1 MRCFFISLLFLLA
14 FSFTSRSQSPEELV
28 KTLESA
34 VKQRD
39 PSIIKPFL
47 STDFRVHVY
56 VIPQAYGM
64 MENLFKNYK
73 ALDRF
78 EYLGDEKSVNGS
90 TVKFKCF
97 FENAKEFESVL
108 LLDSLGKI
116 ERIRYLDQ
124 LYGLNSDKES
134 ALVASIPFV
143 FRDKKIIVKM
153 KLNESPRELNMLFD
167 TGADGV
173 GMKKG
178 TADAV
183 GLVETRKQQ
192 TSVVGA
198 STEIVI
204 SSGNTLKFD
213 SLQIKNQNIGIFPS
227 YQDDLDGLFGA
238 NFLHNYITYIDFD
251 NSVIRLYS
259 LGSFKYPEG
268 GSFVPMVYDTGLPG
282 IVSRVKLNS
291 GKEITGKFH
300 FDTGAGYPLILFSP
314 FVGKNDL
321 EKDFKIQSRSVN
333 YSFGHQTPT
342 VLGIFDHVQIGKYTI
357 PHFSGTLQSSDGKEN
372 WNVEGDGSLGM
383 DIIKKF
389 NCIINVLDLKIYLIP
404 NKSFTEPLDFWLGPV
419 MFGVKNGNL
428 VVRSI
433 IPGSLPGIDL
443 KLNDGISSIN
453 GKEVKDL
460 CDINSILQLENDY
473 RYNEIELIVNR
484 NDLEFKLSMPKK

>member
-1 MRCFFISLLFLLA
+1 MRCFFFFLLLLV
-14 FSFTSRSQSPEELV
+14 FSFTAKSQSPAELV

-34 VKQRD
+34 VKQHD
-39 PSIIKPFL
+39 PSIIRPYL
-47 STDFRVHVY
+47 SADFRVHVY
-56 VIPQAYGM
+56 VMPQAYGILA
-64 MENLFKNYK
+64 NIFKSDK
-73 ALDRF
+73 VLGKF
-78 EYLGDEKSVNGS
+78 EYDL
-90 TVKFKCF
+90 
-97 FENAKEFESVL
+97 A
-108 LLDSLGKI
+108 LDSLGKI
-116 ERIRYLDQ
+116 KRIKYLDQ
-124 LYGLNSDKES
+124 LYGLDPEKES
-134 ALVASIPFV
+134 VLVATIPFV

-153 KLNESPRELNMLFD
+153 KLNDSPRVLNMLFD

-173 GMKKG
+173 GMKKE

-192 TSVVGA
+192 TSIVGA

-204 SSGNTLKFD
+204 SAGNTLKFD

-227 YQDDLDGLFGA
+227 YLDDLDGLFGA

-268 GSFVPMVYDTGLPG
+268 GSFVPMVYGTGLPG
-282 IVSRVKLNS
+282 IVSKVKLNS

-333 YSFGHQTPT
+333 NSFGHQTPT
-342 VLGIFDHVQIGKYTI
+342 VLGIFDHLQIGKFSI
-357 PHFSGTLQSSDGKEN
+357 PHFTGTLQSSDGKEN
-372 WNVEGDGSLGM
+372 WTVSGDGSLGM

-404 NKSFTEPLDFWLGPV
+404 NKSFTDPLDFWLGPV

-433 IPGSLPGIDL
+433 VPGSLPGIDL
-443 KLNDGISSIN
+443 KQNDGISSIN

-473 RYNEIELIVNR
+473 VNNEIELIVNR
-484 NDLEFKLSMPKK
+484 NDLEFKLSLPKK

>member
-1 MRCFFISLLFLLA
+1 MRCFFFSVLLLV
-14 FSFTSRSQSPEELV
+14 FSFNAKSQPSAELA
-28 KTLESA
+28 KILESA
-34 VKQRD
+34 VKQHD
-39 PSIIKPFL
+39 PSIIKPYL
-47 STDFRVHVY
+47 SADFRVHVY
-56 VIPQAYGM
+56 VMPQAYGILA
-64 MENLFKNYK
+64 NIFKSDK
-73 ALDRF
+73 VLGKF
-78 EYLGDEKSVNGS
+78 EYDL
-90 TVKFKCF
+90 
-97 FENAKEFESVL
+97 A
-108 LLDSLGKI
+108 LDSLGKI
-116 ERIRYLDQ
+116 KRIKYLDQ
-124 LYGLNSDKES
+124 LYGLDTDKES
-134 ALVASIPFV
+134 ALVANIPFV

-153 KLNESPRELNMLFD
+153 KLNDSPRVLSMLFD

-173 GMKKG
+173 GMKKE

-192 TSVVGA
+192 TSIVGA

-204 SSGNTLKFD
+204 SAGNTLKFD

-227 YQDDLDGLFGA
+227 YLDDLDGLFGA

-282 IVSRVKLNS
+282 VVSKVKLNS

-333 YSFGHQTPT
+333 NSFGHQTPT
-342 VLGIFDHVQIGKYTI
+342 VLGIFDHLQIGKFSI
-357 PHFSGTLQSSDGKEN
+357 PHFTGTLQSSDGKEN
-372 WNVEGDGSLGM
+372 WTVSGDGSLGM

-404 NKSFTEPLDFWLGPV
+404 NKSFTDPLDFWLGPV

-433 IPGSLPGIDL
+433 VPGSLPGIDL
-443 KLNDGISSIN
+443 KQNDGISSIN

-473 RYNEIELIVNR
+473 VNNEIELIVNR
-484 NDLEFKLSMPKK
+484 NDLEFKLSLPKK

>member
-1 MRCFFISLLFLLA
+1 MRFFFICLFLIL
-14 FSFTSRSQSPEELV
+14 SFPAKSQSPAEMV

-47 STDFRVHVY
+47 SSDFRVHIY
-56 VIPQAYGM
+56 VMPMAYGM
-64 MENLFKNYK
+64 VSNVLKSYK
-73 ALDRF
+73 TLDRF
-78 EYLGDEKSVNGS
+78 EYIAEEKSAKGS
-90 TVKFKCF
+90 TIKFKCF
-97 FENAKEFESVL
+97 FENAKEFESVI
-108 LLDSLGKI
+108 LLDSLGMI
-116 ERIRYLDQ
+116 LRIRYLDQ
-124 LYGLNSDKES
+124 LYGLNTDKES
-134 ALVASIPFV
+134 SLISTIPFV

-173 GMKKG
+173 GMKKE

-198 STEIVI
+198 STEIMI
-204 SSGNTLKFD
+204 SAGNTLKFD
-213 SLQIKNQNIGIFPS
+213 SVQIKNQNIGIFPS

-238 NFLHNYITYIDFD
+238 NFLRNYITNIDFD
-251 NSVIRLYS
+251 HSVIRLYS
-259 LGSFKYPEG
+259 LGTFKYREG
-268 GSFVPMVYDTGLPG
+268 GSFVPMVYNTGLPG
-282 IVSRVKLNS
+282 IVSKVKLNS
-291 GKEITGKFH
+291 GKEISGKFH

-333 YSFGHQTPT
+333 NSFGHQTPT
-342 VLGIFDHVQIGKYTI
+342 VLGIFDHLQIGGFSI
-357 PHFSGTLQSSDGKEN
+357 PHFTGTLQSSDGKEN
-372 WNVEGDGSLGM
+372 WDVNGDGSLGM

-404 NKSFTEPLDFWLGPV
+404 NKSFSEPLDFWLGTV

-460 CDINSILQLENDY
+460 CDINSILQLEDDY
-473 RYNEIELIVNR
+473 RNNEIELIVNR
-484 NDLEFKLSMPKK
+484 NDLEFKLSLPKK